1 MFQRQTAGWR
11 LGLCALVAMLVWPV
25 AAEHGPALY
34 QTRDRIPQIELR
46 APGVFGDP
54 AQPTVAEATIRYQ
67 VNATV
72 LIPLL
77 VTSIPLVTRELVGFG
92 SAAARDFRAE
102 DGGWLR
108 TYEFFA
114 VSIPEQARGM
124 NRMGFLR
131 EAVRV
136 GADGNQWTAHFGVIS
151 SKWEETRNEAERNLD
166 RDESVQPYS
175 ILDGFTDR
183 AQISNTSVRLDLDGR
198 WEHSDDL
205 YTELRPQWERAE
217 PDEET
222 TLRNRDGR
230 TYFRAPG
237 LSRRA
242 AVESPDSS
250 RRRVSRRGAQ

>member
-1 MFQRQTAGWR
+1 MASRALCTRGHAG
-11 LGLCALVAMLVWPV
+11 VA
-25 AAEHGPALY
+25 GGCG
-34 QTRDRIPQIELR
+34 TRSRAVSDPGSDSPDRTKGAWCLR
-46 APGVFGDP
+46 RFLLSLPLQKPRV
-54 AQPTVAEATIRYQ
+54 RYQ

-166 RDESVQPYS
+166 RDEERSAVQHSGRFHGPRS
-175 ILDGFTDR
+175 
-183 AQISNTSVRLDLDGR
+183 DL
-198 WEHSDDL
+198 EHIR
-205 YTELRPQWERAE
+205 TARP
-217 PDEET
+217 
-222 TLRNRDGR
+222 
-230 TYFRAPG
+230 
-237 LSRRA
+237 RR
-242 AVESPDSS
+242 EM
-250 RRRVSRRGAQ
+250 GTF